1 MPAWEEVCR
10 PVGSGGLVIR
20 SHAENLRIPL
30 LHSLKVGGRQSEV
43 VQRRADL
50 GTGVA
55 GQLQGSLLYAGY
67 FFQLVR
73 ATHSQFGWMEAASC
87 KPQVQLQ
94 SPTTHAHLPRSLRPD
109 WIT

>member
-1 MPAWEEVCR
+1 M
-10 PVGSGGLVIR
+10 IR

-30 LHSLKVGGRQSEV
+30 PHSLKVGGRQSEV

-73 ATHSQFGWMEAASC
+73 ATHSQFGWMEGVFC

-94 SPTTHAHLPRSLRPD
+94 SPTTHATYPEAYAPIRSA
-109 WIT
+109 